1 MSDYRKELY
10 EVYSKEREKLNGAS
24 LETGA
29 RYDRIVL
36 TLSGGALVISLTFLE
51 KVAHNPIAWSLWL
64 IVPAWLLLLGSV
76 ALQLLA
82 LAASQDAI
90 RLQIERLD
98 NEYTF
103 YFSFTDP
110 AEMVEKR
117 ETEGKNR
124 FVTRASRLNTCSR
137 WALIIGML
145 LLFAFS
151 ACNLLK

>member
-1 MSDYRKELY
+1 MSNYREELY
-10 EVYSKEREKLNGAS
+10 AVYSKERDKLNGAS

-29 RYDRIVL
+29 RYDRIVM

-51 KVAHNPIAWSLWL
+51 KVAQNPIPWTLWL

-76 ALQLLA
+76 ILQLLTF
-82 LAASQDAI
+82 AASQDAI
-90 RLQIERLD
+90 RLQIDRLD

-110 AEMVEKR
+110 AEAVERR
-117 ETEGKNR
+117 EPEGVNR
-124 FVTRASRLNTCSR
+124 FVTRATRFNTCSR
-137 WALIIGML
+137 WSLIIGML

-151 ACNLLK
+151 ACNLFK